1 MKSKKQPVM
10 ELVDKYIYKTTI
22 TQVDYDGVS
31 YIVKCQEEE
40 EGDVWEVSYDDDEYF
55 DPIEVEND
63 SDLGKQLITFCQ
75 NQSNK

>member
-1 MKSKKQPVM
+1 M
-10 ELVDKYIYKTTI
+10 ELVDKYIYKTII

-40 EGDVWEVSYDDDEYF
+40 EGDIWEVSYDASYDDDEYF

-63 SDLGKQLITFCQ
+63 SDLGRQLISFCQ
-75 NQSNK
+75 NQ

>member
-10 ELVDKYIYKTTI
+10 ELVDKYIYKTII

-40 EGDVWEVSYDDDEYF
+40 EGDIWEVSYDDGKYF
-55 DPIEVEND
+55 GPIDVEND
-63 SDLGKQLITFCQ
+63 SDLGRQLISFCQ
-75 NQSNK
+75 NQ